1 MKEGWEI
8 KKLGEVCDILGGST
22 PKRTESLYWDNGTYP
37 WFTIEDIREQGHI
50 IFDTKQKVTKIAWD
64 KLRIFPKDT
73 IMLCCTASLGE
84 YAITKIQLSSNQQFN
99 GLIIKDK
106 NYLSPMYLMHFC
118 ATLKNK
124 LYALSGKATIDFVS
138 AEKVKQISIPVPPI
152 AEQEK
157 IVAELDCLSE
167 IIEKKKQQL
176 KEYDALAQ
184 SIFYEMFGDP
194 VENDKGWD
202 ISYLK
207 EIAEFKNGLNFKK
220 VENGRKQLFLGVS
233 NFKDNSIINQ
243 IEEYSSINIADDITE
258 EFLLKDND
266 IVFVRSNGSKELVG
280 RNIIVYTGNEKITY
294 SGFCIRCRIISSVI
308 IPIFLNYMLSVP
320 SIKQVIKNFGRGANI
335 SNLNQTMLGQIKVI
349 VPPLT
354 LQQYYISKIE
364 AIERQKALIK
374 KSIEEVETLFNSRM
388 DLYFN

>member
-157 IVAELDCLSE
+157 IVAELDCLSG

-194 VENDKGWD
+194 VENEKGLPIKQLGD
-202 ISYLK
+202 ITNSVNYGTSSP
-207 EIAEFKNGLNFKK
+207 AT
-220 VENGRKQLFLGVS
+220 ENGRYAYLRMNNLTYNGYLDLIDLKYIDVPDKDLEKCIVRKGDILF
-233 NFKDNSIINQ
+233 NRTN
-243 IEEYSSINIADDITE
+243 
-258 EFLLKDND
+258 
-266 IVFVRSNGSKELVG
+266 SKELVG
-280 RNIIVYTGNEKITY
+280 KTALFDLNEKMIIAGY
-294 SGFCIRCRIISSVI
+294 IIRVRVNEHDVLPIYVVRYMNTPYMKSYFRALCKGAVNQANINSKELKA
-308 IPIFLNYMLSVP
+308 IPI
-320 SIKQVIKNFGRGANI
+320 
-335 SNLNQTMLGQIKVI
+335 
-349 VPPLT
+349 PLPHLA
-354 LQQYYISKIE
+354 LQQAFASKIE
-364 AIERQKALIK
+364 AIEKQKELIK
-374 KSIEEVETLFNSRM
+374 KTIEEVETLFNSRM
-388 DLYFN
+388 EYYFN